1 MARLREIAR
10 LGLTAIITFSLTAT
24 PAWNAPAN
32 PGVAMVVSADRA
44 RVGTAAA
51 SVGTT
56 VFAGDRLETEQLG
69 KVQVRTNAAR
79 LLLSGSS
86 RATWS
91 TEADT
96 PAATLTSGTATF
108 STANSNTFALRMASA
123 IIRPEGKGPTV
134 GNVTVLSAKELV
146 VRCSR
151 GAVSITVD
159 DDSRVIPEGA
169 AYHVVLDPDPSMM
182 ASADPAQPAS
192 SSAKPPKS
200 GGKSKFIWFAI
211 GTAAIVTFFA
221 VTEALESPD
230 RP

>member
-1 MARLREIAR
+1 
-10 LGLTAIITFSLTAT
+10 
-24 PAWNAPAN
+24 
-32 PGVAMVVSADRA
+32 MVVSADRA

-86 RATWS
+86 KATWG

-108 STANSNTFALRMASA
+108 STANSKAFALRMATA
-123 IIRPEGKGPTV
+123 VIRPEGKGPSI
-134 GNVTVLSAKELV
+134 GNVTVLNAKELV

-151 GAVSITVD
+151 GAVRITVD
-159 DDSRVIPEGA
+159 DDSRVISEGT

-182 ASADPAQPAS
+182 ASADAAQPS
-192 SSAKPPKS
+192 SGPRPPKS
-200 GGKSKFIWFAI
+200 GGRSRFIWFAI
-211 GTAAIVTFFA
+211 GAAAIVTYFA
-221 VTEALESPD
+221 VHEALESPD